1 MAWMYI
7 LKCAD
12 NSYYVGSTKNLELRL
27 LQHQEGIGAK
37 YTSKRLPIELVYCE
51 EYDRIVD
58 AYSHEKQVQNW
69 SRAKRKALING
80 KTELLPALAKKKFKK
95 NPLVSIYP
103 SKIIRDYIS
112 ASSVTARP
120 PINTKKGTHMPHYP
134 PEPFRIK
141 MVEPIRLISAE
152 SREARLKEA
161 GYNVFAIKAE
171 DIFIDMLTDSGTGAM
186 SQEQWAAIMRGDE
199 SYAGARSF
207 HRLKAAVDDIF
218 GFKYFVPTHQ
228 GRAAENI
235 LSACLVKPG
244 NYVPS
249 NMHFDTTDANIR
261 ARGGRPTNL
270 VIEEAFD
277 VANPHPF
284 KGNMDIAKL
293 KAFIEQTG
301 TENIPFGMITV
312 TNNAGGGQPVSMENL
327 KAVAEVYRSY
337 NLPFF
342 IDSARYAENAYFIK
356 LREKGYEN
364 RSVVEIAREMFS
376 LADGMTMSAK
386 KDAIVNIGGLLCL
399 NDESLF
405 QHIKNELILREG
417 FPTYGGLAG
426 RDLDAMAVGLYEGLD
441 ESYLSYRLAQTAYLA
456 ARINKAGIPT
466 IQPAGGHAVYL
477 DAHAV
482 LPHIPQAEF
491 PGQALAVEL
500 YREGAIRG
508 VEIGS
513 VMFAYPDPD
522 TGKMVF
528 PKLELLRLAIPR
540 RTYTQTHMDYV
551 ADSLA
556 RIKDRASKVR
566 GYKFTYAPELLRH
579 FTARFEPL

>member
-1 MAWMYI
+1 
-7 LKCAD
+7 
-12 NSYYVGSTKNLELRL
+12 
-27 LQHQEGIGAK
+27 
-37 YTSKRLPIELVYCE
+37 
-51 EYDRIVD
+51 
-58 AYSHEKQVQNW
+58 
-69 SRAKRKALING
+69 
-80 KTELLPALAKKKFKK
+80 
-95 NPLVSIYP
+95 
-103 SKIIRDYIS
+103 
-112 ASSVTARP
+112 
-120 PINTKKGTHMPHYP
+120 MPTYP

-141 MVEPIRLISAE
+141 VTEQIRLIPRE
-152 SREARLKEA
+152 EREAKLREA
-161 GYNVFAIKAE
+161 GYNLISVKAE
-171 DIFIDMLTDSGTGAM
+171 DIFIDLLTDSGTGAM
-186 SQEQWAAIMRGDE
+186 SQEQWAALMHGDE

-207 HRLKAAVDDIF
+207 HRLKAAVEDVF
-218 GFKYFVPTHQ
+218 GFKWFVPTHQ

-244 NYVPS
+244 EYIPS

-261 ARGGRPTNL
+261 ARGGRPANL
-270 VIEEAFD
+270 VIDEAYD
-277 VANPHPF
+277 PANPHPF

-293 KAFIEQTG
+293 KAFIEKAG
-301 TENIPFGMITV
+301 ADKIPFGMVTV

-327 KAVAEVYRSY
+327 KAIADVYHTY
-337 NLPFF
+337 KIPFF
-342 IDSARYAENAYFIK
+342 IDAARYAENCFFIK
-356 LREKGYEN
+356 QRERGYESK
-364 RSVVEIAREMFS
+364 SVKEIAHEMFS

-386 KDAIVNIGGLLCL
+386 KDAIVNIGGLLCM

-405 QHIKNELILREG
+405 QNVKNELILREG

-426 RDLDAMAVGLYEGLD
+426 RDLEAMAIGLYEGLD
-441 ESYLSYRLAQTAYLA
+441 EAYLAYRLAQTAYLV
-456 ARINKAGIPT
+456 ARINEAGIPS

-477 DAHAV
+477 DAQAV
-482 LPHIPQAEF
+482 LPHIPQREF

-522 TGKMVF
+522 TGKMIH

-551 ADSLA
+551 ADTLA
-556 RIKDRASKVR
+556 KIKSRVGKIH

-579 FTARFEPL
+579 FTARFEPLQ